1 MTEPAANPPADSL
14 LRRNFGLGIAN
25 GTLVDASDQIASPNI
40 VVPWLLH
47 ALGAFP
53 FVVSAAVP
61 LVRAG
66 QLTASLALG
75 PAVVRAPLAK
85 LLVGLATFG
94 KAAALGGMAAS
105 AWLLPPVAAA
115 FAIVALLL
123 VVGLANGLGGLGFRQ
138 LAAKA
143 IPAHRRG
150 ALLALRLAAGGLLT
164 VILLAFFYIHHDAPR
179 SIDGYGW
186 KLLIAALCLALGAFA
201 ILLFFETRGAGP
213 GANTGSAT
221 PALADGFRLASRSGW
236 FRSYLQM
243 RGVAQSIDMTVPF
256 FAIHAA
262 NVTGAAHAL
271 GLFVAASTLGG
282 ALSGLVLAR
291 ILDRHV
297 HLVLRAAPALALLA
311 AVYALVLDLH
321 LGWRSAEAYAPVFF
335 VAAVAGQS
343 YWLACDTLALRN
355 LSLTEL
361 PPASGLAAAVAS
373 VSAMLM
379 ALIFGAIAHGTHV
392 LLAIGL
398 LALLLVAGMLCIER
412 VIATAPEKP

>member
-1 MTEPAANPPADSL
+1 MTEPEQTAPTDPL

-47 ALGAFP
+47 ALGAFA

-66 QLTASLALG
+66 QLAASLALG

-85 LLVGLATFG
+85 LLVGLATFA
-94 KAAALGGMAAS
+94 KAIALGGMALV
-105 AWLLPPVAAA
+105 AWLLPPLPAIA
-115 FAIVALLL
+115 AIVVLLL
-123 VVGLANGLGGLGFRQ
+123 LVGLANGLGGLGFRQ

-150 ALLALRLAAGGLLT
+150 ALLALRLAAGGLFT
-164 VILLAFFYIHHDAPR
+164 VLLLYVFYSQHEAPR

-186 KLLIAALCLALGAFA
+186 KLLIAAICLTLGALA
-201 ILLFFETRGAGP
+201 ILLFFENRGAAAGTRLP
-213 GANTGSAT
+213 S
-221 PALADGFRLASRSGW
+221 LADGFRLAGRSRW
-236 FRSYLQM
+236 YRSYLQM
-243 RGVAQSIDMTVPF
+243 RGVAQGIDMTVPF

-282 ALSGLVLAR
+282 ALAGLLLAR

-297 HLVLRAAPALALLA
+297 ELVLRAAPVLALLA
-311 AVYALVLDLH
+311 AGYALLLDLH
-321 LGWRSAEAYAPVFF
+321 LGWRTAEAYAPVFF

-355 LSLTEL
+355 LSLADL
-361 PPASGLAAAVAS
+361 PAGSGLAAAVAS
-373 VSAMLM
+373 VAAMAM
-379 ALIFGAIAHGTHV
+379 ALVFGAVAHSTHV
-392 LLAIGL
+392 LVAIGL
-398 LALLLVAGMLCIER
+398 LGILLLGGMLSIER
-412 VIATAPEKP
+412 VITAAKA